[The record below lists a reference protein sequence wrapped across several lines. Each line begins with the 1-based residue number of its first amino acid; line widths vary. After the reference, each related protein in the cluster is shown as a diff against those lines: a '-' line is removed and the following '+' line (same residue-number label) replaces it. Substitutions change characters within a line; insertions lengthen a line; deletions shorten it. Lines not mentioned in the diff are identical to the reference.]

1 MPAGL
6 QWLVTLDS
14 VEGSNGSDSNGE
26 VLKVVMV
33 MIMVMVMIIMM
44 VMVIMV
50 MVV

>member
-6 QWLVTLDS
+6 QWLVTWDS
-14 VEGSNGSDSNGE
+14 VEGSNGSESNGE

-33 MIMVMVMIIMM
+33 MKLMM